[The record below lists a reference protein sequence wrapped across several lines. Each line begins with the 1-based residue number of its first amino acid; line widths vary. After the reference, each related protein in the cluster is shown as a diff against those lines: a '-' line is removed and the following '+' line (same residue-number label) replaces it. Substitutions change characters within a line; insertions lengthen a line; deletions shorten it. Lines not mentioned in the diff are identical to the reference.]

1 MGNRLTA
8 KRIGACFREMKTTIF
23 VVLLGAL
30 LAGAGCVGTV
40 TGRTKAG
47 VPFVKDWVEGRYERP
62 VDQVF
67 EAAKDVVKFNGTL
80 LNESTLHSATNLT
93 RTIEGKVNQ
102 RNVFIRIEALDPKV
116 TGIVVQTRTSGG
128 GTDLNLAHEIEKQV
142 ALKLVR

>member
-1 MGNRLTA
+1 
-8 KRIGACFREMKTTIF
+8 
-23 VVLLGAL
+23 
-30 LAGAGCVGTV
+30 
-40 TGRTKAG
+40 
-47 VPFVKDWVEGRYERP
+47 
-62 VDQVF
+62 VF